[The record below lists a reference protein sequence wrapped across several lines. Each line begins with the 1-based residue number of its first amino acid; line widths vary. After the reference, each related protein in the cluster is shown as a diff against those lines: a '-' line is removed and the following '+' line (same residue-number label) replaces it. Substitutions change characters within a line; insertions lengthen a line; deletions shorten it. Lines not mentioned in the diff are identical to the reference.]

1 MLLLAI
7 LTGIMLVAMGV
18 PSPLLLGI
26 QAGLFEFIPYLGAV
40 VGAVPI
46 LLLALPLGNFT
57 LWVTLGLY
65 AVIHF
70 VVGNIM
76 VPMMQ
81 KRTLD
86 LPPAVALASL
96 AFLACCSVLPASRWR
111 RLSLSRS
118 AMPFC
123 GCGNCPRT
131 TIPPKPSSFLT
142 GTRRHKVVGA
152 GRFGRPRAAA
162 KATMM

>member
-1 MLLLAI
+1 M
-7 LTGIMLVAMGV
+7 
-18 PSPLLLGI
+18 
-26 QAGLFEFIPYLGAV
+26 
-40 VGAVPI
+40 PI
-46 LLLALPLGNFT
+46 LLLTLPLGNFT

-96 AFLACCSVLPASRWR
+96 AIFGVLFGLASVAVATPVVVAIRHAVLRLRELPADGDTAEPEQ
-111 RLSLSRS
+111 LSY
-118 AMPFC
+118 
-123 GCGNCPRT
+123 
-131 TIPPKPSSFLT
+131 
-142 GTRRHKVVGA
+142 RHKT
-152 GRFGRPRAAA
+152 P
-162 KATMM
+162 